1 MSSFEVDTL
10 NATTRRLASSADR
23 DRLPAPIDV
32 RFKYLQP
39 TTTSDVAIDNT
50 EKLFTRKNNN
60 ALLQVASVV
69 VELLFQVSNFSE
81 LILISRS
88 EHLRVENLNG

>member
-39 TTTSDVAIDNT
+39 TTSDVVIDNT
-50 EKLFTRKNNN
+50 KKLFTRKNNN

-69 VELLFQVSNFSE
+69 VELLFQVSDFSK
-81 LILISRS
+81 LILISSS
-88 EHLRVENLNG
+88 EHLRVEDLNG

>member
-10 NATTRRLASSADR
+10 NETTRRLASSADR
-23 DRLPAPIDV
+23 FRLPAPIDV

-39 TTTSDVAIDNT
+39 TTSDVAIDNT
-50 EKLFTRKNNN
+50 EQLFTRKNHN
-60 ALLQVASVV
+60 ALLQVPSVV